1 MGAISDRSA
10 EIFTKYSDGT
20 QIDVAKE
27 NRLRG
32 NDEHTLLGLT
42 LAKLGPSVFGNL
54 AERVAAK
61 VESKSN
67 DVPSEETK
75 DETIKNLQ
83 KERHVLMEQIG
94 AKETTEFNRIQ
105 DEKLKEIEK
114 LKSEVDGEIQKKNS
128 EITGLQGELSG
139 LQETLNSK
147 LAELAQAP
155 EENKASIQAE
165 IKQIKADIKAKEKE
179 IETAQKEAKKLA
191 ADYETKIN
199 ALGKEYNT
207 LSSKMQQ
214 VLDLDRQISDIE
226 DGGVSSKTEDLKSFS
241 KAADTYRKAMKNPN
255 DEEGLKKAA
264 KELKDTYEGLG
275 ENVTP
280 SITKLY
286 ELYSGD
292 IEKILRK

>member
-1 MGAISDRSA
+1 MGAIADRSA
-10 EIFTKYSDGT
+10 EIYTKYSDGT
-20 QIDVAKE
+20 QKNIADI
-27 NRLRG
+27 NRANG
-32 NDEHTLLGLT
+32 NDKHALLGLT
-42 LAKLGPSVFGNL
+42 LAKVTPSVFGNL
-54 AERVAAK
+54 AVCVAAK

-67 DVPSEETK
+67 DVSSEETK
-75 DETIKNLQ
+75 KETLKNLQ

-94 AKETTEFNRIQ
+94 AQETSEFNTIQ
-105 DEKLKEIEK
+105 DNKLKEIEN
-114 LKSEVDGEIQKKNS
+114 LKSKADGEIQNKNS

-191 ADYETKIN
+191 ADYETQIN
-199 ALGKEYNT
+199 ALGKEYNS

-241 KAADTYRKAMKNPN
+241 KAADAYRKAMKHPN